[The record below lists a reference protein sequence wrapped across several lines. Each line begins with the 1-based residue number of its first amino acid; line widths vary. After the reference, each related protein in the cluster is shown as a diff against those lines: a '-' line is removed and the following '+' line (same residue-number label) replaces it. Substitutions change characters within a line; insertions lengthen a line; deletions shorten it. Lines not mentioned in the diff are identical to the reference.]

1 MIPRTPSGHSIASR
15 NFSNRGGGPGFAQR
29 VKEAQSIDSTLGRA
43 KALEALAKEINTW
56 QDVFALSR
64 ARDALLPA
72 FQRDVDK
79 ALFSALAQMQTPIA
93 AALSDHDPQALEQ
106 FIQRFSQPDTQDQQA
121 QLHQLLE
128 PPIRRHI
135 DALMNQCFPS
145 NPSLVENYIERIA
158 PLSGQI
164 PSLERYIADIKD
176 ILSYS
181 WSAPASAVAVN
192 NTAALAPQLPADI
205 WHLIALRLQRRVTFA
220 DTRDDFN
227 ERINDILSFGLI
239 CKLFHDGAQRCAIPQ
254 ALALRLS
261 FAGLPHMLKA
271 FQATIDTALSG
282 PEARVNSKQWALLS
296 AAQQSV
302 VRGYLK
308 YTQQKVWSMGT
319 PLNKAIVWRK
329 TIAPHTGI
337 THPLGV
343 ALIAYAHRVH
353 RFPIAAPEG
362 QPNEFADNQLSTWKA
377 LERVIGKTVGALVE
391 ELIALAAHGGF
402 NKRGCWHTSPAT
414 PSFYVQQSA
423 SLEDT
428 TATVMAAQADL
439 NEPLLISGIQAI
451 AAILLAAHQ
460 ADAPPAIEPAQIDAT
475 LDFLVHY
482 TALGYAI
489 PASAQEALA
498 QVIVHV
504 GMNAQQ
510 SAKLRTCLQ
519 QAHNAKPEWT

>member
-1 MIPRTPSGHSIASR
+1 MIHRTPSGHAIASR
-15 NFSNRGGGPGFAQR
+15 NFSNGGDRPGFAQR

-64 ARDALLPA
+64 ASDALLPA

-79 ALFSALAQMQTPIA
+79 ALFSALTQVQETPIPTD
-93 AALSDHDPQALEQ
+93 LSHHDLE
-106 FIQRFSQPDTQDQQA
+106 T
-121 QLHQLLE
+121 LELLE
-128 PPIRRHI
+128 PRIRRHI
-135 DALMNQCFPS
+135 EALMNQCFPS
-145 NPSLVENYIERIA
+145 NPSLVENFLERIA
-158 PLSGQI
+158 PLSGHI
-164 PSLERYIADIKD
+164 PSLKPYVADIKV
-176 ILSYS
+176 ILGYD
-181 WSAPASAVAVN
+181 ANTPAVV
-192 NTAALAPQLPADI
+192 PQLPADI
-205 WHLIALRLQRRVTFA
+205 WHLIALRLLRRATFA
-220 DTRDDFN
+220 GTRDDFN

-239 CKLFHDGAQRCAIPQ
+239 CKMFHDGAQKCAIPQ

-261 FAGLPHMLKA
+261 FAGLPQMLKA
-271 FQATIDTALSG
+271 FQATIDTALSDTQAG
-282 PEARVNSKQWALLS
+282 RNSKQWALLS

-302 VRGYLK
+302 VLGYVN
-308 YTQQKVWSMGT
+308 YTKQDFWNDAT

-362 QPNEFADNQLSTWKA
+362 QPNEFADKQLSTWNA

-391 ELIALAAHGGF
+391 ELIALAADVRF
-402 NKRGCWHTSPAT
+402 NERDYWLTTSAT
-414 PSFYVQQSA
+414 SSFYIVRTA
-423 SLEDT
+423 SPKET
-428 TATVMAAQADL
+428 TKVVMAAQADL
-439 NEPLLISGIQAI
+439 NEPLLTSGIQAI

-460 ADAPPAIEPAQIDAT
+460 TDAPPAIEQAQIDAT

-489 PASAQEALA
+489 PASAQEAIA